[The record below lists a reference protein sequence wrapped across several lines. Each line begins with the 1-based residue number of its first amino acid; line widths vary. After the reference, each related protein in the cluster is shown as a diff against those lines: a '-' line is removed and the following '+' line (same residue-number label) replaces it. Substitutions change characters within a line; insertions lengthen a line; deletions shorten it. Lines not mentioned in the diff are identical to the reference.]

1 MALNAE
7 NNDALWSSGSESS
20 EEDESEDE
28 LRANL
33 EFNFGEVN
41 LESEDDEEAEQDDV
55 HHGPELQGPQEAQI
69 EEIEE
74 PEVEVKLDEILART
88 WS

>member
-28 LRANL
+28 LRVNM
-33 EFNFGEVN
+33 EFNFGEIH
-41 LESEDDEEAEQDDV
+41 LD
-55 HHGPELQGPQEAQI
+55 PEN
-69 EEIEE
+69 EE
-74 PEVEVKLDEILART
+74 PEEELDGIDQVPGPDQRQIRSEFIM
-88 WS
+88 